1 MHLQHIAQQC
11 MSENIAQ
18 RPTLSALAD
27 FL

>member
-1 MHLQHIAQQC
+1 MHLKHIAQQC